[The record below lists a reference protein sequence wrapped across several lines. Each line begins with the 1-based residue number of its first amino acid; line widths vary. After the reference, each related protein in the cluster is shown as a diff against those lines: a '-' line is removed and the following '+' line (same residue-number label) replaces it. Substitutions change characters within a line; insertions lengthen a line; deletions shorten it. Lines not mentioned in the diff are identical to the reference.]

1 MKYVV
6 FSPFQHIYNINLY
19 NTPSKGLLNFRRD
32 IYERDNG
39 LKEMIFDKKI
49 EKIEGC
55 PLLISPTFMRKVILH

>member
-1 MKYVV
+1 
-6 FSPFQHIYNINLY
+6 L
-19 NTPSKGLLNFRRD
+19 RRD
-32 IYERDNG
+32 VYERDNG